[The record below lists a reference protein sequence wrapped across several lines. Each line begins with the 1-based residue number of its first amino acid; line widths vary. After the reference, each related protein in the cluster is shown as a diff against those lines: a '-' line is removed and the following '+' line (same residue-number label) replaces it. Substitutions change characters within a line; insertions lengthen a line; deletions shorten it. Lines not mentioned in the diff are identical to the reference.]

1 MEFLQTYWWVIIS
14 LLGAILVFMLFVQGG
29 QTFFLTTN
37 DTTLK
42 AMRVNAM
49 GRKWELSFTSLVVFG
64 GAFFASFPLFYSTAF
79 GGAYYLWFLIL
90 LSFVVQAFSYEFRSK
105 PNNIFGQ
112 RTYDTLLYLNGA
124 IGCILLGVV
133 VGTMFFGGDFTIAK
147 GNILDGTTPVISRW
161 GDLHGIEAIADW
173 RNFLLG
179 LAVLFLA
186 RTQALLYFINN
197 IDDDKERDENRRDL
211 MVNSIIFVVFFVAF
225 VVVLLLSNGYEVD
238 SDGVVSIRDYKYF
251 HNLLEMPTVLAMFL
265 VGVVLVLFA
274 IIKSLVNKAYYRGIW
289 FSGIGTVMV
298 VLALFFIAGF
308 NSTPYYPSAADPQS
322 SLTIANSSSSQFTL
336 TVMSWVSILVP
347 FVVAY
352 IAYVWR
358 AMNRKPIT
366 PDEIRS
372 TEHKY

>member
-29 QTFFLTTN
+29 QTFFLTTR
-37 DTTLK
+37 DASLK
-42 AMRVNAM
+42 AMRVNSM

-90 LSFVVQAFSYEFRSK
+90 ISFVIQAFSYEFRSK
-105 PNNIFGQ
+105 PRNIFGQ
-112 RTYDTLLYLNGA
+112 RTYDTLLYINGA
-124 IGCILLGVV
+124 FGCILLGVV
-133 VGTMFFGGDFTIAK
+133 VGTMFFGGDFSIAK
-147 GNILDGTTPVISRW
+147 GNILDGSAPVISRW
-161 GDLHGIEAIADW
+161 GDLHGIEAIGDW

-186 RTQALLYFINN
+186 RTQATLYFINN
-197 IDDDKERDENRRDL
+197 IDNDKSREESHRDL
-211 MVNSIIFVVFFVAF
+211 LVNAGIFVVLFVAF
-225 VVVLLLSNGYEVD
+225 VVVLLLANGYEVAD
-238 SDGVVSIRDYKYF
+238 DGIVSVREYKYL
-251 HNLLEMPTVLAMFL
+251 HNLLAMPAVAIMFV
-265 VGVVLVLFA
+265 VGVVLVLYA
-274 IIKSLVNKAYYRGIW
+274 IIRTLMVKTYNRGIW

-308 NSTPYYPSAADPQS
+308 NSTPYYPSSLDPQS

-336 TVMSWVSILVP
+336 TVMSWVSLLVP

-358 AMNRKPIT
+358 AMNRQPIT
-366 PDEIRS
+366 DDEIS
-372 TEHKY
+372 NTEHKY

>member
-29 QTFFLTTN
+29 QTFFLTTH
-37 DTTLK
+37 DASLK
-42 AMRVNAM
+42 AMRVNSM

-90 LSFVVQAFSYEFRSK
+90 ISFVIQAFSYEFRSK
-105 PNNIFGQ
+105 PRNIFGQ
-112 RTYDTLLYLNGA
+112 RTYDTLLYINGA
-124 IGCILLGVV
+124 FGCILLGVV
-133 VGTMFFGGDFTIAK
+133 VGTMFFGGDFSIAK
-147 GNILDGTTPVISRW
+147 GNILDGSAPVISRW
-161 GDLHGIEAIADW
+161 GDLHGIEAIGDW

-186 RTQALLYFINN
+186 RTQATLYFINN
-197 IDDDKERDENRRDL
+197 IDNYKSREESRRDL
-211 MVNSIIFVVFFVAF
+211 LVNAGIFVVLFVAF
-225 VVVLLLSNGYEVD
+225 VVVLLLANGYEVAD
-238 SDGVVSIRDYKYF
+238 DDIVSVREYKYL
-251 HNLLEMPTVLAMFL
+251 HNLIAMPAVAVMFV
-265 VGVVLVLFA
+265 VGVVLVLYA
-274 IIKSLVNKAYYRGIW
+274 IIRTLMVKTYNRGIW

-308 NSTPYYPSAADPQS
+308 NSTPYYPSSLDPQS

-336 TVMSWVSILVP
+336 TVMSWVSLLVP

-358 AMNRKPIT
+358 AMNRQPIT
-366 PDEIRS
+366 DDEIS
-372 TEHKY
+372 NTEHKY

>member
-1 MEFLQTYWWVIIS
+1 MIIS

-124 IGCILLGVV
+124 VGCILLGVV

-147 GNILDGTTPVISRW
+147 GNILDGTAPVISRW
-161 GDLHGIEAIADW
+161 GYLHGIEAIADW

-197 IDDDKERDENRRDL
+197 IDDDKARDENRRDL

-225 VVVLLLSNGYEVD
+225 VVVLLIANGYEVD

-336 TVMSWVSILVP
+336 TVMSWVSLLVP

>member
-1 MEFLQTYWWVIIS
+1 MIIS

-124 IGCILLGVV
+124 VGCILLGVV

-197 IDDDKERDENRRDL
+197 IDDDKARDENRRDL

-347 FVVAY
+347 LVVAY

>member
-29 QTFFLTTN
+29 QTFFLTTGN
-37 DTTLK
+37 ADIK
-42 AMRVNAM
+42 AMRVNSM

-105 PNNIFGQ
+105 PHNIFGQ
-112 RTYDTLLYLNGA
+112 RTYDTLLYINGTL
-124 IGCILLGVV
+124 GCILLGVV
-133 VGTMFFGGDFTIAK
+133 VGTMFFGGDFTIDK

-161 GDLHGIEAIADW
+161 GNLHGLEAIADW

-186 RTQALLYFINN
+186 RTQAQLYFINN
-197 IDDDKERDENRRDL
+197 IDDDNSRTESRRDL
-211 MVNSIIFVVFFVAF
+211 LVNSAFFVLFFVAF
-225 VVVLLLSNGYEVD
+225 VIVLLLADGYETAA
-238 SDGVVSIRDYKYF
+238 DGSIGIRANKYF
-251 HNLLEMPTVLAMFL
+251 HNLVEMSTVGVMFL
-265 VGVVLVLFA
+265 AGVVLVLFA
-274 IIKSLVNKAYYRGIW
+274 IIKSLIDKSFVKGIW

-298 VLALFFIAGF
+298 VLALFFIAGL
-308 NSTPYYPSAADPQS
+308 NATPYYPSLADPQA

-358 AMNRKPIT
+358 TMNRKPIT

>member
-90 LSFVVQAFSYEFRSK
+90 LSFVIQAFSYEFRSK

-112 RTYDTLLYLNGA
+112 RTYDTFLYLNGA
-124 IGCILLGVV
+124 VGCILLGVV

-147 GNILDGTTPVISRW
+147 GNILDGTAPVISRW

-197 IDDDKERDENRRDL
+197 IDDDKARDENRRDL

-225 VVVLLLSNGYEVD
+225 VVVLLLANGYEVD

-308 NSTPYYPSAADPQS
+308 NSTPYYPSATDPQS

>member
-1 MEFLQTYWWVIIS
+1 
-14 LLGAILVFMLFVQGG
+14 
-29 QTFFLTTN
+29 
-37 DTTLK
+37 
-42 AMRVNAM
+42 
-49 GRKWELSFTSLVVFG
+49 
-64 GAFFASFPLFYSTAF
+64 
-79 GGAYYLWFLIL
+79 
-90 LSFVVQAFSYEFRSK
+90 
-105 PNNIFGQ
+105 
-112 RTYDTLLYLNGA
+112 
-124 IGCILLGVV
+124 
-133 VGTMFFGGDFTIAK
+133 
-147 GNILDGTTPVISRW
+147 
-161 GDLHGIEAIADW
+161 
-173 RNFLLG
+173 
-179 LAVLFLA
+179 
-186 RTQALLYFINN
+186 
-197 IDDDKERDENRRDL
+197 
-211 MVNSIIFVVFFVAF
+211 
-225 VVVLLLSNGYEVD
+225 
-238 SDGVVSIRDYKYF
+238 

-336 TVMSWVSILVP
+336 TVMSWVSLLVP

>member
-49 GRKWELSFTSLVVFG
+49 GRKWELSFTSLVAFG

-90 LSFVVQAFSYEFRSK
+90 LSFVIQAFSYEFRSK

-112 RTYDTLLYLNGA
+112 RTYDTFLYLNGA
-124 IGCILLGVV
+124 VGCILLGVV

-147 GNILDGTTPVISRW
+147 GNILDGTAPVISRW

-197 IDDDKERDENRRDL
+197 IDDDKARDENRRDL
-211 MVNSIIFVVFFVAF
+211 MVNSVIFVVFFVAF
-225 VVVLLLSNGYEVD
+225 VVVLLLANGYEVD
-238 SDGVVSIRDYKYF
+238 GDGIVSIRDYKYF

-274 IIKSLVNKAYYRGIW
+274 IIKTLVNKAFYRGIW

-336 TVMSWVSILVP
+336 TVMSWVSLLVP

>member
-124 IGCILLGVV
+124 VGCILLGVV

-197 IDDDKERDENRRDL
+197 IDDDKARDENRRDL

-347 FVVAY
+347 LVVAY

>member
-90 LSFVVQAFSYEFRSK
+90 LSFVIQAFSYEFRSK

-112 RTYDTLLYLNGA
+112 RTYDTFLYLNGA
-124 IGCILLGVV
+124 VGCILLGVV

-147 GNILDGTTPVISRW
+147 GNILDGTAPVISRW

-197 IDDDKERDENRRDL
+197 IDDDKARDENRRDL
-211 MVNSIIFVVFFVAF
+211 MVNSVIFVVFFVAF
-225 VVVLLLSNGYEVD
+225 VVVLLLANGYEVD
-238 SDGVVSIRDYKYF
+238 GDGIVSIRDYKYF

-274 IIKSLVNKAYYRGIW
+274 IIKTLVNKAFYRGIW

-336 TVMSWVSILVP
+336 TVMSWVSLLVP

>member
-29 QTFFLTTN
+29 QTFFLTTR
-37 DTTLK
+37 DASLK
-42 AMRVNAM
+42 AMRVNSM

-90 LSFVVQAFSYEFRSK
+90 ISFVIQAFSYEFRSK
-105 PNNIFGQ
+105 PRNIFGQ
-112 RTYDTLLYLNGA
+112 RTYDTLLYINGA
-124 IGCILLGVV
+124 FGCILLGVV
-133 VGTMFFGGDFTIAK
+133 VGTMFFGGDFSIAK
-147 GNILDGTTPVISRW
+147 GNILDGSAPVISRW
-161 GDLHGIEAIADW
+161 GDLHGIEAIGDW

-186 RTQALLYFINN
+186 RTQATLYFINN
-197 IDDDKERDENRRDL
+197 IDNDKSREESHRDL
-211 MVNSIIFVVFFVAF
+211 LVNAGIFVVLFVAF
-225 VVVLLLSNGYEVD
+225 VVVLLLANGYEVAD
-238 SDGVVSIRDYKYF
+238 DGIVSVREYKYL
-251 HNLLEMPTVLAMFL
+251 HNLLAMPAVAIMFV
-265 VGVVLVLFA
+265 VGVVLVLYA
-274 IIKSLVNKAYYRGIW
+274 IIRTLMVKTYNRGIW

-308 NSTPYYPSAADPQS
+308 NSTPYYPSSLDPQS

-336 TVMSWVSILVP
+336 SVMSWVSLLVP

-358 AMNRKPIT
+358 AMNRQPIT
-366 PDEIRS
+366 DDEIS
-372 TEHKY
+372 NTEHKY

>member
-90 LSFVVQAFSYEFRSK
+90 LSFVIQAFSYEFRSK

-112 RTYDTLLYLNGA
+112 RTYDTFLYLNGA
-124 IGCILLGVV
+124 VGCILLGVV

-147 GNILDGTTPVISRW
+147 GNILDGTAPVISRW

-197 IDDDKERDENRRDL
+197 IDDDKARDENRRDL

-225 VVVLLLSNGYEVD
+225 VVVLLLANGYEVD
-238 SDGVVSIRDYKYF
+238 GDGIVSIRDYKYF

-274 IIKSLVNKAYYRGIW
+274 IIKTLVNKAFYRGIW

-336 TVMSWVSILVP
+336 TVMSWVSLLVP